1 MTIDSRLMSLMVCPL
16 CKGPL
21 TPVHAESALTALAC
35 PADHLSFPVRDGMPV
50 MLASEATA
58 YEPEAH
64 LAAAAG
70 LTVPHAPQP

>member
-58 YEPEAH
+58 YEPEAP
-64 LAAAAG
+64 AAG

>member
-21 TPVHAESALTALAC
+21 TPVHANHVVSALAC
-35 PADHLSFPVRDGMPV
+35 PADHLAFPVRDGMPV

-58 YEPEAH
+58 YETD
-64 LAAAAG
+64 AATAG
-70 LTVPHAPQP
+70 VGAPNAPTL